1 MKHVAEEFIRALKS
15 LHAGNNILLA
25 VSGGVDS
32 MVMLQLAREA
42 GLRFG
47 VAHVNYGLRGE
58 DSVLDAQ
65 LVEQTA
71 LRFGYPYHLL
81 QLSEADARRLGQ
93 GNTQEAARTIRYDWL
108 KWIKTLHGYDHI
120 LTAHHSDDQA
130 ETVLHHFLRGSGP
143 KGLAGIAPRTAE
155 CIRPLLGVSRGDII
169 AWAKEHHTTWREDAS
184 NATMAYT
191 RNKLRHEVIPQLEQ
205 HAPGLAERLAGLAP
219 VYQETADLVKRHTQQ
234 ALHNYLLH
242 EAGITSLDLADFN
255 QYPYPRL
262 LIAEWLMPFGFA
274 FTQADELLALTAS
287 QSGARVESATHTLW
301 KDRDRLCL
309 VPRKASADTEESIA
323 RETHRCEHFPISCEA
338 MPRNQWVLSTSPEC
352 GQFDLDTLRFPLTA
366 RYWREG
372 DRIRPLGMDGSQLV
386 SDILIQRKVPVFMK
400 PSVVVVEMNSQIIWV
415 AGHRIAEQCKVT
427 PATQT
432 IWQMTIE

>member
-1 MKHVAEEFIRALKS
+1 MKHVADEFTRALKS
-15 LHAGNNILLA
+15 LKAGSKLLLA

-32 MVMLQLAREA
+32 MVMLYLAREA
-42 GLRFG
+42 GLRCG

-58 DSVLDAQ
+58 ESVLDAL

-71 LRFGYPYHLL
+71 LRLRYPFHLL
-81 QLSEADARRLGQ
+81 QLSASESQQLAER
-93 GNTQEAARTIRYDWL
+93 NTQEAARTIRYDWL
-108 KWIKTLHGYDHI
+108 TWIKTLHGYDHI

-143 KGLAGIAPRTAE
+143 KGLAGIAPRTTD
-155 CIRPLLGVSRGDII
+155 CIRPLLAVSRKDILS
-169 AWAKEHHTTWREDAS
+169 WAEEHHVVWREDDS
-184 NATMAYT
+184 NATTAYT
-191 RNKLRHEVIPQLEQ
+191 RNKLRHEVLPQLEQ

-274 FTQADELLALTAS
+274 FAQADEVLALTAS

-309 VPRKASADTEESIA
+309 VPRKAAADTEEFIA
-323 RETHRCEHFPISCEA
+323 RETKRCQHFPVICEA
-338 MPRNQWVLSTSPEC
+338 MPRNEWVLSTSPDC

-372 DRIRPLGMDGSQLV
+372 DRIRPLGMDGTQLV
-386 SDILIQRKVPVFMK
+386 SDILTQRKVPVFMK
-400 PSVVVVEMNSQIIWV
+400 SSVVVVEMNGEIIWV
-415 AGHRIAEQCKVT
+415 AGHRIAEQYKVT
-427 PATQT
+427 PSTQA
-432 IWQMTIE
+432 IWQMTIV